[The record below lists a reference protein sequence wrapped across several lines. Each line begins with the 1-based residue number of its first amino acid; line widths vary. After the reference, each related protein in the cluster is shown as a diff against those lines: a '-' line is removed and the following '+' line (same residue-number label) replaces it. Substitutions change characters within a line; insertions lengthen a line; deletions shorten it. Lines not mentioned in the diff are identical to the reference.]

1 MKVCAAK
8 GGITYCFNNGEMIS
22 FQDNFKFLSDVPFTV
37 YLDFETSTGDTVF
50 FDPKMFVVTY
60 YQIYS
65 FHLSLNFEKIAI
77 FRSFQQSSEEIYNLS
92 HFKQEHIF

>member
-37 YLDFETSTGDTVF
+37 YLDFETSTGVTVF
-50 FDPKMFVVTY
+50 F
-60 YQIYS
+60 
-65 FHLSLNFEKIAI
+65 
-77 FRSFQQSSEEIYNLS
+77 
-92 HFKQEHIF
+92 